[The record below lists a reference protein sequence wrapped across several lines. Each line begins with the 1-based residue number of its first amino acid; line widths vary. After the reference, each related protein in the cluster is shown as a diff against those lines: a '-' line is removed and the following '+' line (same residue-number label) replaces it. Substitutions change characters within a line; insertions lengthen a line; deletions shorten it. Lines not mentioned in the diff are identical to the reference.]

1 MQGAR
6 PTPSSGEP
14 GEEFRIETAG
24 LASPD
29 NESDEIR
36 DVTQSETTPSAVGS
50 SAGDDGEQRGP
61 PEPAVRHAPDHS
73 PTIPPRVPR
82 SMLPPDMAS
91 ERTRGAGVEAGAFVA
106 RETKGILRTFLD
118 VRGTHLAAL
127 IAFYGL
133 LAFFPLVLI
142 GLALA
147 GLIGEQN
154 ESSFLIEQL
163 NRAFPGASGRRL
175 ANTVNEFRD
184 QAVYLAAIGG
194 AAVVWSSLGLF
205 SALESAFNLVYG
217 LKNRAFARGKA
228 LMFVILIGSVTVL
241 FMALIAGSF
250 GVELL
255 VRLGGAETPLA
266 YAFAI
271 TLSAIIVFGL
281 LWVAYRVLPNT
292 TVTWKQALPGTI
304 GATAA
309 LVASFQAVPLFVRAT
324 DNLVALR
331 AFGGATLLLI
341 WLFLMA
347 NIIVLGAVVNWRLSR
362 GARQKAALEAR

>member
-1 MQGAR
+1 M
-6 PTPSSGEP
+6 TP
-14 GEEFRIETAG
+14 
-24 LASPD
+24 PD
-29 NESDEIR
+29 AHEDE
-36 DVTQSETTPSAVGS
+36 V
-50 SAGDDGEQRGP
+50 AGDGS
-61 PEPAVRHAPDHS
+61 PESAVRHAPHEPPPATS
-73 PTIPPRVPR
+73 GIPGTL
-82 SMLPPDMAS
+82 LPPQVRS
-91 ERTRGAGVEAGAFVA
+91 ERARTAGAEAGSFVA
-106 RETKGILRTFLD
+106 RETKGVVRTFLD

-147 GLIGEQN
+147 GLFGEQS

-217 LKNRAFARGKA
+217 LKNRPFARGKA
-228 LMFVILIGSVTVL
+228 LMFVILIGSVAVL
-241 FMALIAGSF
+241 FLALIMGSL
-250 GVELL
+250 GVEFL
-255 VRLGGAETPLA
+255 VRLGGTDTQLA
-266 YAFAI
+266 YVFAI
-271 TLSAIIVFGL
+271 ALSAIIVFGL

-292 TVTWKQALPGTI
+292 TVSWKQALPGTV

-309 LVASFQAVPLFVRAT
+309 LVASFQGVPLFVRAT

-331 AFGGATLLLI
+331 AFGGATLLLV

>member
-1 MQGAR
+1 MPRSVLPPQPR
-6 PTPSSGEP
+6 
-14 GEEFRIETAG
+14 EER
-24 LASPD
+24 
-29 NESDEIR
+29 
-36 DVTQSETTPSAVGS
+36 
-50 SAGDDGEQRGP
+50 QRG
-61 PEPAVRHAPDHS
+61 
-73 PTIPPRVPR
+73 
-82 SMLPPDMAS
+82 AS
-91 ERTRGAGVEAGAFVA
+91 AEAGAFVA
-106 RETKGILRTFLD
+106 RETKGVVRTFLD

-147 GLIGEQN
+147 GLFGEQT

-163 NRAFPGASGRRL
+163 NRTFPGASGRRL
-175 ANTVNEFRD
+175 ANTVNEFRE

-194 AAVVWSSLGLF
+194 VAVLWSSLGLF

-217 LKNRAFARGKA
+217 VKNRPFARGKA
-228 LMFVILIGSVTVL
+228 LMFVILVGSVAAL
-241 FMALIAGSF
+241 FLALIAGSL

-255 VRLGGAETPLA
+255 VRLGGTETPFA
-266 YAFAI
+266 YGFAI
-271 TLSAIIVFGL
+271 ALSSIIVFGL
-281 LWVAYRVLPNT
+281 LWVAYHVLPNAA
-292 TVTWKQALPGTI
+292 VTWTQALPGAA
-304 GATAA
+304 GAAVA

-331 AFGGATLLLI
+331 AFGGATLLLV

-362 GARQKAALEAR
+362 GARQRAALEGTSGRAP